1 MKRHGVERESSVD
14 MGDKRAEGSMLPR
27 IVVVGRK
34 DDALGRA
41 LTARAAEPPF
51 SLEFHPGGDSLVD
64 SLRDECPSLLVIGLR
79 GRRGTAVGALV
90 RRIKA
95 WCPQLPVVIACLD
108 ESAPGREILHAARA
122 GAEHFAFR
130 DADDF
135 PSVLGAIVAPTA
147 RAPKGAVVGAVGGEV
162 SRARALSDWRRPA
175 RRTRYA
181 ERAPSTILGV
191 LPASVSPLLRR
202 IIHACVASVAPETVD
217 ELASRIALP
226 KRSLTREVSRRGWPS
241 PHVLLNWG
249 RLFRGAAAGAYAR
262 LEGKSWDEAQW
273 VIAVEAGYGSVRTA
287 SRAYRTRAG
296 IGLREIWRDGASA
309 LLPAFLTA
317 VRDSP
322 QHRLAS

>member
-1 MKRHGVERESSVD
+1 
-14 MGDKRAEGSMLPR
+14 MLPR

-41 LTARAAEPPF
+41 LTARATEPLF

-64 SLRDECPSLLVIGLR
+64 NLRDECPSLVVIGLR

-95 WCPQLPVVIACLD
+95 WCPQLPVVVACLD

-130 DADDF
+130 PVDDF
-135 PSVLGAIVAPTA
+135 PSVLGAIVAPAA
-147 RAPKGAVVGAVGGEV
+147 RAVKPPAIGTIDDI
-162 SRARALSDWRRPA
+162 SRARALGDWRRPV

-181 ERAPSTILGV
+181 ERAPSAVLGM

-217 ELASRIALP
+217 ELAMRIALP
-226 KRSLTREVSRRGWPS
+226 KRSLGREVARRGWPA
-241 PHVLLNWG
+241 PRVLLKWG
-249 RLFRGAAAGAYAR
+249 RLFRAAAAGATAR
-262 LEGKSWDEAQW
+262 LEGTSWDEAQW
-273 VIAVEAGYGSVRTA
+273 IIAVEAGYGSVRTA
-287 SRAYRTRAG
+287 SRAFRSRAG
-296 IGLREIWRDGASA
+296 IGLRDIWRDGAAA
-309 LLPAFLTA
+309 LLPAFLAA
-317 VRDSP
+317 VHDSP
-322 QHRLAS
+322 HRLAS